1 MVVDSTFGR
10 FGSVVFY
17 VLRLANWGTLFLTS
31 YDGSLLFCVFCF
43 CSFTFR
49 FFSLFFFY
57 LFRECSDRRVCY
69 PIFVVVVAR
78 FDVAVAVIM
87 PVVTI
92 ALKERGYVPL
102 VCIRAPLF

>member
-1 MVVDSTFGR
+1 M
-10 FGSVVFY
+10 
-17 VLRLANWGTLFLTS
+17 
-31 YDGSLLFCVFCF
+31 
-43 CSFTFR
+43 
-49 FFSLFFFY
+49 
-57 LFRECSDRRVCY
+57 CY

>member
-31 YDGSLLFCVFCF
+31 YDGSLLFCVFC
-43 CSFTFR
+43 SFTFH
-49 FFSLFFFY
+49 FFCSLFFFY
-57 LFRECSDRRVCY
+57 LIRECSDRRVCY